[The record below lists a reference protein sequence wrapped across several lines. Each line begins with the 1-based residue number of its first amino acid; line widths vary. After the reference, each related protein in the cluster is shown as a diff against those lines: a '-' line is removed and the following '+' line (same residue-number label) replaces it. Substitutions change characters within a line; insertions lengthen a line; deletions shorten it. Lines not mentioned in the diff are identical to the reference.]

1 VIEQVR
7 LVTSDGIG
15 LEGEISTRAEHR
27 PAAAMVLCH
36 PHPQYGGTMRSIVI
50 SALFEAM
57 PKRDVTCLR
66 YNFRG
71 VEGSEGFH
79 DGGRGERL
87 DAIAAIEELDRRV
100 EPDVPMVLTGWSFGA
115 DIALSVREPRLAAWY
130 AIASPLKFLDD
141 VEPTGTDPRPKLVA
155 LAEHDEVRS
164 PEDVTAEMAGWTNT
178 RIAVVPGASHFFVG
192 RTDRLV
198 DLATDQVTSLAR
210 RE

>member
-1 VIEQVR
+1 MIERVR
-7 LVTSDGIG
+7 LATSDGIG
-15 LEGEISTRAEHR
+15 LEGEIAVPEGQTPR
-27 PAAAMVLCH
+27 AAMVLCH

-57 PKRDVTCLR
+57 PQRGVTCLR

-87 DAIAAIEELDRRV
+87 DARAAVEELDRRV
-100 EPDVPMVLTGWSFGA
+100 DPELPMLLTGWSFGA
-115 DIALSVREPRLAAWY
+115 DVALSVREPRLAGWY
-130 AIASPLKFLDD
+130 AIASPLKFHDD
-141 VEPTGTDPRPKLVA
+141 VEATGADPRPKLVA

-164 PEDVTAEMAGWTNT
+164 PDDVTADIAGWTNT
-178 RIAVVPGASHFFVG
+178 RIAIVPGASHFFVG

-198 DLATDQVTSLAR
+198 ELATDQVTSLAPQR
-210 RE
+210 